1 MGLPAVIAAS
11 TAVGAVASIQAGQ
24 AASASAKY
32 QNTIAQ
38 QNAEIY
44 ENKATRSEEIG
55 EYNVKRFEKDFTKQ
69 IASVERA
76 YAFSGVDVTRGTP
89 LAMME
94 EYLTEAELEKANIT
108 YNAKIEATDYR
119 EAAVISRME
128 GQLATY
134 KGRQAQIG
142 SYFSAGRTLLGGATD
157 IMSVNKYAGMTV

>member
-11 TAVGAVASIQAGQ
+11 TAVGAVASIQSGNQ
-24 AASASAKY
+24 AAANGNY
-32 QNTIAQ
+32 QQSIAN

-44 ENKATRSEEIG
+44 ETKAERSEAVG

-69 IASVERA
+69 FASVERA
-76 YAFSGVDVTRGTP
+76 YAFSGVDVSRGTP

-94 EYLTEAELEKANIT
+94 EYLMEAEMEKANIT

-119 EAAVISRME
+119 EAAVNSRME
-128 GQLATY
+128 GQVAQY
-134 KGRQAQIG
+134 RGNQARIG

-157 IMSVNKYAGMTV
+157 IMSVNKYSGMNT